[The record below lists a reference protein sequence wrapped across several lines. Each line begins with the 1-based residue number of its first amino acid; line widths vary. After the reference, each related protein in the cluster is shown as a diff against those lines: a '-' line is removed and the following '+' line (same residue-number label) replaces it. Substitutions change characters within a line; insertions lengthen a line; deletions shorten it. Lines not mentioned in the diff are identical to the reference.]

1 MYQRSD
7 YQTIKQRLEEPR
19 RFIQVLTGPRQVG
32 KSTVVK
38 QVLQDLSIPYQFFNA
53 DNIPAISNSWISD
66 CWASVR
72 SLKKAENI
80 PAIALIIDEIQKI
93 PSWSEALKKEW
104 DQDSF
109 NSEDIRVLVLGS
121 SRVMLEKGLSDSLAG
136 RFEQIRMGHWS
147 YDEMHQAFGLT
158 LDEYIYFGGYPGSA
172 SLIGDEERF
181 RQYIQSSIIDATI
194 NKDVLIDSPVSKPSL
209 LRQTF
214 ELGASYSGNLL
225 SLNKMIGS
233 LQDAGNTTTLSNYI
247 GLLDES
253 GLLCGLKKFSIDP
266 ARRKASIPKFQVY
279 NNALK
284 MVYSPLSFKGIIQDR
299 KTWGHTFESSIGSH
313 LANICFKKGYEL
325 NYWRERAD
333 EVDFILKG
341 RSGTIAIEVK
351 SNAEKNTAG
360 LQKFNTLFHPNH
372 SIIVGD
378 GGIRAEDFLS
388 MNIEGLM

>member
-7 YQTIKQRLEEPR
+7 YQTIKQRLEDPR

-80 PAIALIIDEIQKI
+80 PVIALIIDEIQKI

-194 NKDVLIDSPVSKPSL
+194 NKDILIDSPVSKPSL

-266 ARRKASIPKFQVY
+266 GRRKASIPKFQVY